1 MNVDIDVESRETLS
15 PWVAYLTPVFTVVAS
30 LAVSAIAL
38 VVLEVSPVDAYWE
51 MFYSALATPRTQDAI
66 FVEAVPLI
74 FTGLAVYLP
83 LKAGLW
89 NIGAEG
95 QLVLGAIVCTW
106 IGLNVSLP
114 YYLLLPTMFLG
125 AAVAAAF
132 WAGVPAYLRA
142 RWDINE
148 IITTLLL
155 TEVALLVN
163 QYVVRNRMAG
173 TLTTRKTEN
182 LPTAATLPDIS
193 IPGVLARDIH
203 VGILFALLIG
213 VLSYFLLTRTQ
224 LGYEITFVGSNHEAA
239 EQSGMSKRKV
249 YMFVFILGGA
259 FAGFAGASDVAGVQ
273 ETLRAEYEPGFGFT
287 AIIIALLG
295 RNSAIKVVAAAL
307 FFALLR
313 VGGESMSISF
323 GIDPAVVEV
332 IQALIILFLITAEFF
347 KRYRVSVGLDREDR
361 SPGAKPAGGDD

>member
-1 MNVDIDVESRETLS
+1 MNVEIESRETLS
-15 PWVAYLTPVFTVVAS
+15 PWIAYLTPVFTVVA
-30 LAVSAIAL
+30 AL
-38 VVLEVSPVDAYWE
+38 VVSATMLLVLDIDPIAAYSQMFVDTPLDRRGQDE
-51 MFYSALATPRTQDAI
+51 ILVESA
-66 FVEAVPLI
+66 PLI

-95 QLVLGAIVCTW
+95 QLVVGAILGTW

-114 YYLLLPTMFLG
+114 YYVLLPAMFLG
-125 AAVAAAF
+125 AALAGAI

-163 QYVVRNRMAG
+163 QYVVRNRMAS
-173 TLTTRKTEN
+173 TLTTRKSEN
-182 LPTAATLPDIS
+182 LPDAAVLPDIA
-193 IPGVLARDIH
+193 IPGVLARDVH
-203 VGILFALLIG
+203 VGILLALVIG
-213 VLSYFLLTRTQ
+213 LLAYLLMTRTR

-239 EQSGMSKRKV
+239 EQAGMSKRKV
-249 YMFVFILGGA
+249 YLFVFVVGGA
-259 FAGFAGASDVAGVQ
+259 LAGFAGASDIAGVQ

-295 RNSAIKVVAAAL
+295 RNSAIKVVAAAV

-313 VGGESMSISF
+313 VGGERMSVGF

-347 KRYRVSVGLDREDR
+347 KRYDVSIDFGDDR
-361 SPGAKPAGGDD
+361 STGATPAGGDD